1 MKKTVLQI
9 VAVAMA
15 LVLLLQYNVFAVNST
30 SSLNSEKESNNQQI
44 NNAQSE
50 LKEVQVEKSKA
61 VSEVEKLDSKITSCE
76 KEIDDLDDKI
86 STLNQDIEAS
96 EEEVKKLES
105 EAQEM
110 EKLLAERLVL
120 MYEDGN
126 TSYVDFLLSSESL
139 TDFLSKYYMVSELAS
154 YDSDLLE
161 KNAQKKKQVV
171 EEKEK
176 LETNKKELDTSKSQK
191 ERTQTELETA
201 KKEKSQ
207 QVAQLSG
214 EEKEIQ
220 QHIDQLK
227 EDNKAIDAQI
237 AAVQAQIQ
245 AELKRQQEEAQKKA
259 ASNKSKSNS
268 SSKGNSS
275 SDDSNVSDDSDTS
288 DDSGSSSSTGFIR
301 PVTGY
306 SVTTGWYYSSG
317 ALHGAVDFSGSGI
330 SGKPVLAVA
339 DGIVVTTAAL
349 SSSYGNYVIIAHYN
363 GLYTL
368 YAHGQAGSI
377 SVSQG
382 QKVTQGQQIMR
393 VGSTGNSTGPHLHFE
408 VRTSPGKYANRV
420 NPLNY
425 LP

>member
-1 MKKTVLQI
+1 MKKTILKILIVVVALIMLIQYSVL
-9 VAVAMA
+9 AA
-15 LVLLLQYNVFAVNST
+15 NST
-30 SSLNSEKESNNQQI
+30 STLKNEKESNNQEI

-50 LKEVQVEKSKA
+50 LKEVQGQKSKA
-61 VSEVEKLDSKITSCE
+61 VSEVENLDNKITSCE
-76 KEIDDLDDKI
+76 NEIDELDGKI
-86 STLNQDIEAS
+86 TTLNQDIEAS
-96 EEEVKKLES
+96 EEEVKKLEG

-126 TSYVDFLLSSESL
+126 TSYMDFLLSSESL

-171 EEKEK
+171 EEKTK
-176 LETNKKELDTSKSQK
+176 LESNKTELATSKSQK
-191 ERTQTELETA
+191 EKTQTELESA

-245 AELKRQQEEAQKKA
+245 AELKKQQA
-259 ASNKSKSNS
+259 AKSNS
-268 SSKGNSS
+268 SNKKSSSGSSASGNSDS
-275 SDDSNVSDDSDTS
+275 GDDSEDAGN
-288 DDSGSSSSTGFIR
+288 SGSSSSSGFIR
-301 PVTGY
+301 PVSGY

-349 SSSYGNYVIIAHYN
+349 TSSYGNYIIIAHYN

-377 SVSQG
+377 AVSQG
-382 QKVTQGQQIMR
+382 QKVSQGQQIMR

-425 LP
+425 L